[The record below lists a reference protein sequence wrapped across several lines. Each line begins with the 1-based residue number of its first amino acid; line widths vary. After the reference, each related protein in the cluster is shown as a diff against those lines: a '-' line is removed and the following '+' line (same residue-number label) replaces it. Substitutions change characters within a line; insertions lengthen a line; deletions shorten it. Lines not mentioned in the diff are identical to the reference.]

1 MRKLLFSF
9 AIAVVTVAM
18 VSCSNKAAQDETVDG
33 EDTTAVE
40 EGVPAQQ
47 EVAIEDQTELD
58 CPNYT
63 IKVPEGWKARS
74 RMVNNSCVI
83 GYKEPPFTTASPDF
97 NSMGM
102 DAYKAELEKQGF
114 QSIDDITANGNTF
127 NVFYTDK
134 TKDNTQ
140 VVYIAIPK
148 GEGLV
153 TVKLSDGAHKMDK
166 LAAKEALL
174 NHAKIIA
181 QNITLK

>member
-9 AIAVVTVAM
+9 AIAVVSAAM
-18 VSCSNKAAQDETVDG
+18 VSCSNKTAQDEGTEVKD
-33 EDTTAVE
+33 DTLVE
-40 EGVPAQQ
+40 QPASGQ

-97 NSMGM
+97 SSMGM
-102 DAYKAELEKQGF
+102 DAFKAELEKQGF
-114 QSIDDITANGNTF
+114 QSIDDITANGKTF

-140 VVYIAIPK
+140 VVYIATPK

-174 NHAKIIA
+174 NHAKSIA

>member
-1 MRKLLFSF
+1 MRNYLFSF
-9 AIAVVTVAM
+9 AIAVVAVAM
-18 VSCSNKAAQDETVDG
+18 VSCNGKSVQEDAAE
-33 EDTTAVE
+33 EDTTSVVQE
-40 EGVPAQQ
+40 TPEQ

-74 RMVNNSCVI
+74 RMVNSSCVI
-83 GYKEPPFTTASPDF
+83 GYKEPPFTTASPNF
-97 NSMGM
+97 NTMSM
-102 DAYKAELEKQGF
+102 DTYKSELEKQGF
-114 QSIDDITANGNTF
+114 TAVDDITANGTTY

-134 TKDNTQ
+134 TKNNTQ
-140 VVYIAIPK
+140 MVCIATPK
-148 GEGLV
+148 GEGLI